1 MDETALPFEQLDF
14 LYMPSKDVA
23 AEVEHFATVLGGEI
37 VFAIEAFGT
46 RVAMV
51 RLGVGPDL
59 LLAEHLEGERPV
71 LVYKVA
77 DLERAMDELDARGW
91 QREPVFGIPDGPI
104 CSFTTPG
111 GHRIAIYEL
120 TRPQAAN
127 RFEGRRDF

>member
-51 RLGVGPDL
+51 RLGEGPDL

-77 DLERAMDELDARGW
+77 DLERAMDDLEARGW
-91 QREPVFGIPDGPI
+91 QREPVFGIPHGPI
-104 CSFTTPG
+104 CSFIIPG

-120 TRPQAAN
+120 TRPQ
-127 RFEGRRDF
+127 